1 MAHLPLKGV
10 RVIDFCVV
18 WAGPFCTVLLGDLGA
33 EVIKVENP
41 FVMQPMTRG
50 TRARVPKETLP
61 HVAASVGGYPN
72 NDPGPR
78 PWNYPPS
85 FVQLFRNKKSV
96 TVDWRRPEGLDI
108 IERLVAKSDVLVE
121 NNATETMEKLG
132 LTYERLRAIKPD
144 IIMVRLPAFGSTG
157 PYANA
162 RATGVQ
168 LESVAGHSLLR
179 GYADGD
185 PSTNSAI
192 YSGDYIAGAQAALAT
207 MMALWHRRKTGRGQL
222 VEVPQAETATA
233 LLFQAFMDYSFNRN
247 VQERL
252 GNRSVY
258 GAAPSGVYP
267 CRSPGT
273 PEDAGDRWIAITVA
287 SDDEWRALREVMGDP
302 EWAQSADFETPE
314 GRLAHH
320 DLIDEKLSA
329 WTRDFDDY
337 ELFHRLQAA
346 GIAAAPV
353 LEASRVMDD
362 PHVQA
367 RGLYQPQRLFDDV
380 GTFRF
385 SAPFYRLPETPATV
399 HQPPVAMGEHNE
411 YVYKQVIGVT
421 DDEYARLE
429 AAGHISM
436 DFDSSVP

>member
-1 MAHLPLKGV
+1 MARLPLEGV
-10 RVIDFCVV
+10 RVVDFCVV
-18 WAGPFCTVLLGDLGA
+18 WAGPFCTMLLGDLGA

-50 TRARVPKETLP
+50 TRARVPKEMLP

-78 PWNYPPS
+78 PWNYTPS
-85 FVQLFRNKKSV
+85 FVQLYRNKKSM
-96 TVDWRRPEGLDI
+96 TVDWRRPEGRAI
-108 IERLVAKSDVLVE
+108 IDRLIAQTDVVVE
-121 NNATETMEKLG
+121 NNAPGTMEKLG
-132 LTYERLRAIKPD
+132 LGYDRLRAIKPD
-144 IIMVRLPAFGSTG
+144 IIMVRMPAFGSTG
-157 PYANA
+157 PYADA

-192 YSGDYIAGAQAALAT
+192 YSGDYIAGAHAAVAT

-222 VEVPQAETATA
+222 VEVSQAETAMS
-233 LLFQAFMDYSFNRN
+233 LLFQAFMDRSINGRDP
-247 VQERL
+247 ERL

-258 GAAPSGVYP
+258 GAAPNGVYA

-273 PEDAGDRWIAITVA
+273 PADAGDRWIAITVA
-287 SDDEWRALREVMGDP
+287 SDREWRALRELMGQP
-302 EWAQSADFETPE
+302 GWAVSQELDTQE
-314 GRLAHH
+314 GRLAQH
-320 DLIDEKLSA
+320 DLIDEHLAA

-337 ELFHRLQAA
+337 DLFHRLQAA

-367 RGLYQPQRLFDDV
+367 RGLYQPQQLFDFDR
-380 GTFRF
+380 TYRF
-385 SAPFYRLPETPATV
+385 SAPFIRMPETPATV
-399 HQPPVAMGEHNE
+399 RQPPVAMGEHNE
-411 YVYKQVIGVT
+411 YVYKQVIGVS
-421 DDEYARLE
+421 DEEYETLK

-436 DFDSSVP
+436 DFDESVP